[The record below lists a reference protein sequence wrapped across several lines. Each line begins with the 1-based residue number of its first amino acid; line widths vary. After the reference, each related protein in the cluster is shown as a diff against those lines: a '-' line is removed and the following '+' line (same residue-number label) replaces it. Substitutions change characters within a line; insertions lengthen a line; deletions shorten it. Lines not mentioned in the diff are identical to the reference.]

1 MLRPNNGEWITIFQK
16 LTYIVLGRNQFFLN
30 FWFTHVHEK
39 VITFYQ
45 FDSKEMLFINAP
57 KILLKN
63 NLFHP
68 FNTNTF
74 PTNPLKLLQLTDVFQ
89 FTCVNLNCCSTSG
102 MTVLQS
108 RHMKVPNT
116 SSGWTGW
123 VRTTWPEILSSV
135 PILAVV
141 ISRTLQMHKSQ
152 HMITNS
158 SKL

>member
-1 MLRPNNGEWITIFQK
+1 MYWIEINFFYIFDLHVYMKKSLLCINLIASKCSLWMLQK
-16 LTYIVLGRNQFFLN
+16 
-30 FWFTHVHEK
+30 
-39 VITFYQ
+39 FYYA
-45 FDSKEMLFINAP
+45 F
-57 KILLKN
+57 LKN

-68 FNTNTF
+68 YNTISIPSNQ
-74 PTNPLKLLQLTDVFQ
+74 LKFLQLTDVYQ

-152 HMITNS
+152 HDYKFFKTLYSNRYLRVHIRSLT
-158 SKL
+158 

>member
-1 MLRPNNGEWITIFQK
+1 MLK
-16 LTYIVLGRNQFFLN
+16 
-30 FWFTHVHEK
+30 K
-39 VITFYQ
+39 FYLA
-45 FDSKEMLFINAP
+45 F
-57 KILLKN
+57 LKN

-141 ISRTLQMHKSQ
+141 ISRTLQMHKST
-152 HMITNS
+152 HDYKFIKAIVTNIWMFIKGHPLKSCWNICKADIIFFSLRCLSIVFHKVFHS
-158 SKL
+158 SA